1 MVNSMAKSVEN
12 QYEEKRLVSQIK
24 PLFRRL
30 DILANMFQGKSKSA
44 ALCYDGEG
52 IKLALNQ
59 KEPSELA
66 IALIR
71 YLKNVASVDYTAPG
85 FISRLNEERT
95 KLLRYA
101 EAQTQGDMLS
111 GWVRRFKTNLLRT
124 EGSIHGYRIQQDHHL
139 ASVFHGQE
147 YREEVAFPENIVE
160 ALKNGIMYIPGKN
173 GVHSELK
180 IAQHLLYNNYAK
192 LESGE
197 KFYIA
202 TSKKCCRNCEAAIK
216 AINNAFSETVIGKEA
231 PNYSESTLPGAN
243 LSIATKESLVG
254 IGGSREIYPSPIPPF
269 MIQNDQLSQAIREKI
284 VRDFLI
290 NIGRDIRSDLKQVFS
305 ESQRISGNL
314 LHSFSLSPTYR
325 ITETSIEE
333 PPAITK
339 KISNKSYVDLI
350 RPEARA
356 LPSSNKIDSTIDSK
370 AATEEKS
377 TIAVSTKTN
386 KSKKKKK
393 KAPETKPKEIEQKDN
408 DEIFSTI
415 EKESTQQQLLPQEI
429 AHPIIIFYERTND
442 STSAEAANSIISEL
456 ETANIKSLAL
466 YDQSFPENADLKSSF
481 KAVLGRLYKAGAEK
495 PTITDN
501 EEYKNVVKTYKANYS
516 LVNSADKNDIQT
528 CNITLSATYV
538 KEIAANSST
547 QIEQQKQQLR
557 AFILKNKLTEEETCR
572 SREAIEIFDSSLLNQ
587 DNIAIGEHIANKL
600 IEICNETG
608 KGVVAIIEW
617 NKAKILE
624 EQLTAMGCSNITSF
638 FIYRKNA
645 LDELP
650 QNSLNFNMLKYNPDH
665 VNSAVMPNSTIIDA
679 TEISEE
685 ELKNRITECIRPVTI
700 NTIVEYQP
708 ELPQN
713 WQERTSRSRTSSP
726 SLLL

>member
-1 MVNSMAKSVEN
+1 MVKSMVKSAEN
-12 QYEEKRLVSQIK
+12 RYEEKYLVSRIK

-52 IKLALNQ
+52 IKLAFNQ
-59 KEPSELA
+59 EETSELA
-66 IALIR
+66 IALVR
-71 YLKNVASVDYTAPG
+71 YLQNVASVDYNVPG

-101 EAQTQGDMLS
+101 EAQTEGDMLS
-111 GWVRRFKTNLLRT
+111 GWVRRFKTNLLRI
-124 EGSIHGYRIQQDHHL
+124 EGSIHGYRIQQDPDL
-139 ASVFHGQE
+139 KPFFRGKE

-160 ALKNGIMYIPGKN
+160 ALKSGIMYIPGKN

-216 AINNAFSETVIGKEA
+216 AINNAFSETVTGKEA
-231 PNYSESTLPGAN
+231 PNYSESTLPGEN
-243 LSIATKESLVG
+243 LSIATRESLVG
-254 IGGSREIYPSPIPPF
+254 ISGSREIYPSPIPPF
-269 MIQNDQLSQAIREKI
+269 MIQSDQLSQAIREKI

-290 NIGRDIRSDLKQVFS
+290 NIGRNIRSDLKQVFN
-305 ESQRISGNL
+305 ESQRVSGNL
-314 LHSFSLSPTYR
+314 LHSFSISPTYR

-339 KISNKSYVDLI
+339 KISNKRYVDLI

-356 LPSSNKIDSTIDSK
+356 LPSKIDSTIDSK
-370 AATEEKS
+370 ADTEEKS
-377 TIAVSTKTN
+377 PIAVSTKPN

-393 KAPETKPKEIEQKDN
+393 KAPETKPEEIEQKDN
-408 DEIFSTI
+408 DEIFSTT
-415 EKESTQQQLLPQEI
+415 EKESTQQQLPPQEI
-429 AHPIIIFYERTND
+429 AHPIIIFYERPND

-456 ETANIKSLAL
+456 EAANIKSLAL

-481 KAVLGRLYKAGAEK
+481 KAVLGRLYKAVAEK
-495 PTITDN
+495 PTIKDN
-501 EEYKNVVKTYKANYS
+501 EELNNVTKTYLANYS
-516 LVNSADKNDIQT
+516 LVSNADKKGIQT

-547 QIEQQKQQLR
+547 QIEQQKQQLE

-572 SREAIEIFDSSLLNQ
+572 SREAIEIFDSSLLNK

-645 LDELP
+645 VDELT

-679 TEISEE
+679 TEISKE